1 MARLTW
7 TEPALEDLD
16 VIADYIAL
24 DNPQA
29 ARNLVTEVLDRA
41 ERLGSYPRSG
51 KRVSELPRS
60 PYREIVVLPC
70 RIFYRL
76 EESEVFVLHV
86 RRGEQLFRKFL
97 LMERNRERGR
107 PCPSLKPLT
116 WKAFLG

>member
-24 DNPQA
+24 DNPRG
-29 ARNLVTEVLDRA
+29 ARNLVKGVLDSA
-41 ERLGSYPRSG
+41 EHLGSYPRSG

-60 PYREIVVLPC
+60 PYREMVIPPC

-76 EESEVFVLHV
+76 EKSEVFVLHV
-86 RRGEQLFRKFL
+86 MRGEQLFRKFL

-107 PCPSLKPLT
+107 P
-116 WKAFLG
+116 